1 MSPGKK
7 SECSIEKCD
16 IFDFMAKYVGL
27 SVLHPGGFSATE
39 KLADECEIDKQT
51 RVLDIACGKGSSA
64 IFLAQKYGC
73 CVEGLDISEDLIK
86 EARDFARRKGVSD
99 TVNFRVGD
107 ALDLPYS
114 ENEFDVAVS
123 QAMLILVSDKR
134 KAVQEAKRVLKP
146 GGNAGWLE
154 LSWKKHPTKEFLDA
168 VSNQICGYCM
178 TNVLT
183 YENWEKLFHDAG
195 FSQVKVVRS
204 SMIMSGMKGMVQDK
218 GFGNVMR
225 VMAKYLFNT
234 RVRKRMMN
242 LKTFINSNPQYF
254 GYGIYITK
262 K

>member
-1 MSPGKK
+1 MSSVEF
-7 SECSIEKCD
+7 SECTIETCD

-27 SVLHPGGFSATE
+27 SVLHPGGFKGTE
-39 KLADECEIDKQT
+39 KLADECGIDNQT
-51 RVLDIACGKGSSA
+51 RVLDIACGKGTSA

-73 CVEGLDISEDLIK
+73 RVEGLDISEDLIK
-86 EARDFARRKGVSD
+86 EARDFARRKEVSER
-99 TVNFRVGD
+99 VNFRVGD

-134 KAVQEAKRVLKP
+134 KAVHEARRVLKP

-154 LSWKKHPTKEFLDA
+154 LSWKEHPSEEFMDA
-168 VSNQICGYCM
+168 VSNEICAYCM

-183 YENWEKLFHDAG
+183 YENWENLFHEAG
-195 FSQVKVVRS
+195 FSQLKVIRS
-204 SMIMSGMKGMVQDK
+204 SMTMSGLKGMVQDE
-218 GFGNVMR
+218 GLGNTLR
-225 VMAKYLFNT
+225 VMGKYLFNT

-242 LKTFINSNPQYF
+242 LNTFINSNPQYF
-254 GYGIYITK
+254 GYGIYIAK